1 MVCTISADLS
11 AYVFLFRFPT
21 LSPLKSFPARP
32 LLKDS
37 GDLPR
42 LIRWD
47 DYEELPQSENV
58 APVKSTVMVRKNA
71 SVSLVHARNHAVLN
85 TKFI

>member
-1 MVCTISADLS
+1 MMSGFFCLVLTSHRLLA
-11 AYVFLFRFPT
+11 RFPT

-32 LLKDS
+32 LLKDG

-58 APVKSTVMVRKNA
+58 APQKTRVMVRERQTCLGLA
-71 SVSLVHARNHAVLN
+71 DRAGRVW
-85 TKFI
+85 

>member
-1 MVCTISADLS
+1 MS
-11 AYVFLFRFPT
+11 VFLFVKYYCVLTRFPT

-32 LLKDS
+32 LLKDG

-58 APVKSTVMVRKNA
+58 APQKVRVMVRKRQTCLCLA
-71 SVSLVHARNHAVLN
+71 DVVGRVS
-85 TKFI
+85 KWFSSK